1 MIKQDIQKAIL
12 TNLKEKN
19 DVALNV
25 LRYMSSQIS
34 YAQIEKGSELTDEEV
49 QALLTKEV
57 KKRTEAIKMFEQAG
71 RTAMVQDEKK
81 QLEIISHYLP
91 QQLPEEEVATIIKEV
106 IASMAEIKNPG
117 QVIGQVMARVKGRAS
132 GDIVA
137 ALVRQALAE
146 KKS

>member
-1 MIKQDIQKAIL
+1 MIKDTIQKAIL

-19 DVALNV
+19 DIALKV

-57 KKRTEAIKMFEQAG
+57 KKRTEALKMFEQAG
-71 RTAMVQDEKK
+71 RTEMVQDEKK

-91 QQLPEEEVATIIKEV
+91 QQLPEEEVATIVKDV

-137 ALVRQALAE
+137 ALVRNALAE
-146 KKS
+146 K